1 MEKVTWERWQAKECK
16 EEENG
21 KPKKFAKSKQ
31 MSISNIVNKFDIRAL
46 IVSETHLSGKKKP
59 YMGQT
64 TELLHT
70 KFFDIFFLTD
80 SHPNGHN

>member
-21 KPKKFAKSKQ
+21 KPKKLEKSKQ

-70 KFFDIFFLTD
+70 RVGSNFLIFFFD
-80 SHPNGHN
+80 